1 MTASVPTRTRKRNR
15 VRCPGVNSMGVNA
28 VCVVCAGPTG
38 GHGRSGAARMYAL
51 TCHAVFPRLAGG
63 SSSLWVGAQSLA
75 SFTRLFLFTPPYPR
89 VPRSPLVDPISPK
102 GTPRDI
108 LGPQTTPLASCEY

>member
-1 MTASVPTRTRKRNR
+1 MTASAPTRTRKRNR

-63 SSSLWVGAQSLA
+63 SELVGGCRVARFFT
-75 SFTRLFLFTPPYPR
+75 SFSVHTSVPEGPPEPPCGPYK
-89 VPRSPLVDPISPK
+89 SKGYPK
-102 GTPRDI
+102 GYFGAPNDP
-108 LGPQTTPLASCEY
+108 LGQL